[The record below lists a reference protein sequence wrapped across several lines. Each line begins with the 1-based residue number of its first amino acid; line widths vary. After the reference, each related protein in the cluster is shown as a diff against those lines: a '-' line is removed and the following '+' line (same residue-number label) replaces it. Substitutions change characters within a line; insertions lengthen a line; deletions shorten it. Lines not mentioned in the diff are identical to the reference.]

1 MTARLAVIVL
11 VALLTAAC
19 DVSMTRQPKYTAYAP
34 SDVWS
39 DGSSA
44 RPLPKGVVSQSDLE
58 RDRVSANP
66 PRVTDAFIARGRDR
80 FNIFCS
86 PCHGLDGAA
95 DGVIVQHGFPKP
107 PSFHDGKLLAMP
119 PRQIFDTI
127 TNGYGVM
134 FSYGDRVEP
143 TDRWAIVA
151 YIRALQLSQRAKV
164 ADIPDAREKLP

>member
-1 MTARLAVIVL
+1 MIPRLAPVVL
-11 VALLTAAC
+11 MALLTAGC

-34 SDVWS
+34 SDVWR

-44 RPLPKGVVSQSDLE
+44 RPLPEGVVSQAHAE
-58 RDRVSANP
+58 RETIAANP
-66 PRVTDAFIARGRDR
+66 PRVTDAFIARGRER
-80 FNIFCS
+80 FGIFCS

-95 DGVIVQHGFPKP
+95 DGVIVQHGFPRP
-107 PSFHDGKLLAMP
+107 PSFHNDKLRAMP

-134 FSYGDRVEP
+134 FAYGDRVDP
-143 TDRWAIVA
+143 SDRWAIVA